1 MRGRRAIK
9 DLPVSR
15 SPISVTKLTCE
26 YRTNPLGLDSRQPRL
41 SWQLAGAGRN
51 LRQSAYQILVASSLE
66 LLQQASGDCWDS
78 GRIDSDRSVQIDYGG
93 APLASSCRYY
103 WHVRIWDGD
112 NHPSP
117 WSEASWWE
125 MGLLAPADWQA
136 EWITPD
142 LAEDLAV
149 SSPAPLL
156 RTTFTVDGDVRSA
169 RLAITSLGLYEAEL
183 NGQRVGDLLF
193 TPGWTSYAHRLQYQV
208 YDVTDLLLTGANA
221 AGVTLGD
228 GWYRGFLCWQGKRNL
243 YGDKLGLLFQ
253 LRIDYTDGRSQLV
266 TSGPDWKSSTGPI
279 LAADLYNGEQYDARL
294 EKPGWSLATFVDDD
308 WAGVAPL
315 AASKEHLVAL
325 ADAGVRRIEEL
336 PARSVTVSPE
346 GETLI
351 DFGQNLV
358 GWVRIR
364 VQGTAGDQLTLRYGE
379 VLDQQGNLYVANLRT
394 AQATDRYILRGGDA
408 EVYEPRFTFHGFRY
422 AGVTG
427 YPGGLAPEQ
436 IVAVVVHSDMPVTGD
451 FECSHPLLNQLQH
464 NIRWGQK
471 GNFLDVPTDC
481 PQRDERLGWTAD
493 LQVFLR
499 TAIFNMDVAGVI
511 TKWLHDL
518 AADQHADGNVPVVI
532 PDPLGMAG
540 SSAWGDAATIVPWT
554 LYQCYDDTRILEQQ
568 YTSMKGWVDWIHGQT
583 GDALIWNT
591 GFHFGDWLAIE
602 APDPR
607 WPNPV
612 TENDLLCTA
621 FFAHSTDLLQ
631 RTAQVLGNTA
641 DAERYGSLLADIKA
655 AFCHEFVSP
664 AGRLSGN
671 AQTAYVLALH
681 FDLLPEGE
689 RTAAAAR
696 LAGEIRR
703 YNNHLTTGFVGTPYL
718 CHVLS
723 RYGYL
728 DLAYT
733 LLEQESY
740 PSWLYAVK
748 LGATTMWERWD
759 SLRPDGTFQTTEMN
773 SFNHYAYGAIGDW
786 LYRVVAGIELDP
798 AAPGYKRI
806 RIEPRPG
813 GSLTWAR
820 ARYESGYG
828 AIESAWTLTDGHLEL
843 AVTIP
848 PNTEATITL
857 PAGLVTEGSRPVAQ
871 ADGVLGV
878 EVMGDRQ
885 QITVGSG
892 EYRFRV

>member
-1 MRGRRAIK
+1 
-9 DLPVSR
+9 
-15 SPISVTKLTCE
+15 
-26 YRTNPLGLDSRQPRL
+26 
-41 SWQLAGAGRN
+41 
-51 LRQSAYQILVASSLE
+51 
-66 LLQQASGDCWDS
+66 
-78 GRIDSDRSVQIDYGG
+78 
-93 APLASSCRYY
+93 
-103 WHVRIWDGD
+103 
-112 NHPSP
+112 
-117 WSEASWWE
+117 
-125 MGLLAPADWQA
+125 
-136 EWITPD
+136 
-142 LAEDLAV
+142 
-149 SSPAPLL
+149 
-156 RTTFTVDGDVRSA
+156 
-169 RLAITSLGLYEAEL
+169 
-183 NGQRVGDLLF
+183 
-193 TPGWTSYAHRLQYQV
+193 
-208 YDVTDLLLTGANA
+208 
-221 AGVTLGD
+221 
-228 GWYRGFLCWQGKRNL
+228 
-243 YGDKLGLLFQ
+243 
-253 LRIDYTDGRSQLV
+253 
-266 TSGPDWKSSTGPI
+266 
-279 LAADLYNGEQYDARL
+279 
-294 EKPGWSLATFVDDD
+294 
-308 WAGVAPL
+308 
-315 AASKEHLVAL
+315 
-325 ADAGVRRIEEL
+325 
-336 PARSVTVSPE
+336 
-346 GETLI
+346 
-351 DFGQNLV
+351 
-358 GWVRIR
+358 
-364 VQGTAGDQLTLRYGE
+364 
-379 VLDQQGNLYVANLRT
+379 
-394 AQATDRYILRGGDA
+394 
-408 EVYEPRFTFHGFRY
+408 
-422 AGVTG
+422 
-427 YPGGLAPEQ
+427 
-436 IVAVVVHSDMPVTGD
+436 
-451 FECSHPLLNQLQH
+451 
-464 NIRWGQK
+464 
-471 GNFLDVPTDC
+471 
-481 PQRDERLGWTAD
+481 
-493 LQVFLR
+493 
-499 TAIFNMDVAGVI
+499 
-511 TKWLHDL
+511 
-518 AADQHADGNVPVVI
+518 
-532 PDPLGMAG
+532 
-540 SSAWGDAATIVPWT
+540 
-554 LYQCYDDTRILEQQ
+554 
-568 YTSMKGWVDWIHGQT
+568 
-583 GDALIWNT
+583 
-591 GFHFGDWLAIE
+591 
-602 APDPR
+602 
-607 WPNPV
+607 
-612 TENDLLCTA
+612 
-621 FFAHSTDLLQ
+621 
-631 RTAQVLGNTA
+631 VLGNTA